1 LFNSPRR
8 REFLAGE
15 DHDEEGTDM
24 APSIERIVDAHI
36 HLWDPAR
43 ADWYPYLAGQQE
55 LDIGDTSGMVR
66 RFDQDTYF
74 SECAGWNVEKFV
86 HVSAAGG
93 FIADET
99 REREEMAQA
108 TGHPDA
114 IVGGIIPEHSVADTV
129 TLLED
134 QMQSSRFRGVRVMGL
149 VEGGVPEPDV
159 LRALQERDLVL
170 DLMARAPELEYAA
183 SALAEWGDLT
193 VVVEH
198 TGWPHTIDDYAPWKT
213 GISAL
218 AALGDN
224 VHCKLSGLAMPLAS
238 MEAAVFKP
246 WIDYALEA
254 FGVDR
259 CFFASNFPVDSTHG
273 TFDDLYST
281 YDTLTSALDADA
293 RDKLFASN
301 AERVY
306 RC

>member
-1 LFNSPRR
+1 
-8 REFLAGE
+8 
-15 DHDEEGTDM
+15 M
-24 APSIERIVDAHI
+24 APPIERIVDAHI

-43 ADWYPYLAGQQE
+43 ADWYPYLVGEQE
-55 LDIGDTSGMVR
+55 LDIGDISGMCR
-66 RFDQDTYF
+66 RFDQETYF
-74 SECAGWNVEKFV
+74 SETRGWYVEKFV

-114 IVGGIIPEHSVADTV
+114 IIGGIIPDDPIADTIA
-129 TLLED
+129 LLDD
-134 QMQSSRFRGVRVMGL
+134 QMRSPHFRGVRAMGL
-149 VEGGVPEPDV
+149 VEGGVPDADV
-159 LRALQERDLVL
+159 LRALQERGLVL
-170 DLMARAPELEYAA
+170 DLMARAPELDYAA
-183 SALAEWGDLT
+183 SALADWGDLT

-198 TGWPHTIDDYAPWKT
+198 TGWPHTNSSDEHALWKV
-213 GISAL
+213 GIAAL
-218 AALGDN
+218 AAVGDN

-238 MEAAVFKP
+238 MEVDALKP
-246 WIDYALEA
+246 WIDHALEA

-259 CFFASNFPVDSTHG
+259 SLFASNFPVDSTHG

-281 YDTLTSALDADA
+281 YDTLTSDLDAA
-293 RDKLFASN
+293 SRDKLFASN